1 MCVDLNRYRD
11 DLVGVEL
18 LDARPH
24 REWLVAAANDCIA
37 SNVDDLK
44 FFELAQPRGGG
55 PIDSIGGAGIG
66 GNERDH

>member
-1 MCVDLNRYRD
+1 MNCHRD

-18 LDARPH
+18 FDARPY

-37 SNVDDLK
+37 SDVDNVQ
-44 FFELAQPRGGG
+44 FFELVQPGGGG